1 VPRHRRI
8 VTICRD
14 VALVVRSRRAPCDA
28 GFIQQQITG
37 GQQRGWQRVELTR
50 VVSTMRIP
58 PPGMTRV
65 YGAVAFVFVDF
76 RSRINEDSAMNLSG
90 MFSRPLAGRG
100 LS

>member
-1 VPRHRRI
+1 
-8 VTICRD
+8 
-14 VALVVRSRRAPCDA
+14 
-28 GFIQQQITG
+28 
-37 GQQRGWQRVELTR
+37 

>member
-1 VPRHRRI
+1 LRRGLYSAA
-8 VTICRD
+8 D
-14 VALVVRSRRAPCDA
+14 NWRSAARLA
-28 GFIQQQITG
+28 
-37 GQQRGWQRVELTR
+37 RVELTR